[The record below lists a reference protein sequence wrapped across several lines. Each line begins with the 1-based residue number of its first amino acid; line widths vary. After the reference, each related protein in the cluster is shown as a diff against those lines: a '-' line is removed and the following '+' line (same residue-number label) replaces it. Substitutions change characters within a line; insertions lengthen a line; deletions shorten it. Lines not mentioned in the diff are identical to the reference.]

1 MKIFP
6 KEIIDDTTE
15 VFKFR
20 HTVSSKIIYSIILI
34 TIIAFLVALPFIKV
48 DVYTSAAGLVKPNL
62 ERVPVSVISSGQV
75 KYSQIQDNLEVKEGD
90 TILIIDNKTI
100 DKRLQLSN
108 KQSEEVAMYIKD
120 LSYLT
125 SSNNPSIKH
134 LQSEKYRASFLEF
147 KQKSRELHSRL
158 MQKQSSFERNKALY
172 ENGVIALAEFEKI
185 NSEYE
190 IALGEVSSFQKQGK
204 NSWQTELIN
213 YQDALDELRGTKNQ
227 LLDDKSRFYVT
238 APVSGTIMNSEQL
251 RPGSFIYQGI
261 QVAEIS
267 PTTDLI
273 AECYISPT
281 DIGLIN
287 PNNRVIFQID
297 AYNYNQWGLANGTI
311 EEISRDIVM
320 MDQQPVFEV
329 KCKIQE
335 KYLELKNGVKGEIKK
350 GMTVNARFL
359 LTERSLYD
367 LLYDNVNDWLNPA
380 TA

>member
-15 VFKFR
+15 VFRFR
-20 HTVSSKIIYSIILI
+20 HTVSSKIIYGILLI
-34 TIIAFLVALPFIKV
+34 TIIGLFVALPFIKV
-48 DVYTSAAGLVKPNL
+48 DVYTSASGLVKPNL
-62 ERVPVSVISSGQV
+62 ERVPVSVINSGRV
-75 KYSQIQDNLEVKEGD
+75 KYSNIKDNLEVKEGD

-100 DKRLQLSN
+100 DKQLQLSN
-108 KQSEEVAMYIKD
+108 KQAEEVAFYIKD

-125 SSNNPSIKH
+125 SSSDPILEH
-134 LQSEKYRASFLEF
+134 LRSDKYRAAFSEF
-147 KQKSRELHSRL
+147 KQKSMELQTRL
-158 MQKQSSFERNKALY
+158 KQKKSSFERNKALY
-172 ENGVIALAEFEKI
+172 ENGVIALAEFERI

-190 IALGEVSSFQKQGK
+190 IAIGEVSSFQKQLM
-204 NSWQTELIN
+204 NSWQIELVN
-213 YQDALDELRGTKNQ
+213 YHDALEELRGTTNQ
-227 LLDDKSRFYVT
+227 LIDDKSQFYVT
-238 APVSGTIMNSEQL
+238 APVSGTLLNSEQL

-261 QVAEIS
+261 KVAEIS

-273 AECYISPT
+273 AECYISPR

-287 PNNRVIFQID
+287 PNNRVTFQID
-297 AYNYNQWGLANGTI
+297 AYNYNQWGLANGAI
-311 EEISRDIVM
+311 KEISRDIVM
-320 MDQQPVFEV
+320 MDQQPVFKV

-335 KYLELKNGVKGEIKK
+335 EYLQLKNGVKGEIKK